1 MFEKSCF
8 LVESIL
14 DCKVTNI
21 LSLID
26 RKDVIFLNH
35 LNIYR
40 KEQVIAWYKNQSFIH
55 FYAQFCQKT
64 LFIITLKKHTLVLQN
79 FDFFLILHT
88 TIQGDWDNWPSSI
101 VHDRE

>member
-1 MFEKSCF
+1 MFEKSSF

-40 KEQVIAWYKNQSFIH
+40 KEQVIA
-55 FYAQFCQKT
+55 
-64 LFIITLKKHTLVLQN
+64 
-79 FDFFLILHT
+79 
-88 TIQGDWDNWPSSI
+88 
-101 VHDRE
+101 